1 MTECERDNLIAMAS
15 VFGSAL
21 VVGFMLIGAGTLDY
35 QLRIKDYTL
44 KTNNYQTALK
54 MITECRLQPNINP
67 DVICGKI
74 PTWEQ
79 YK

>member
-1 MTECERDNLIAMAS
+1 
-15 VFGSAL
+15 
-21 VVGFMLIGAGTLDY
+21 ML
-35 QLRIKDYTL
+35 DYTL

-54 MITECRLQPNINP
+54 MTTECRVQTKVNS
-67 DVICGKI
+67 DEICGKI

>member
-1 MTECERDNLIAMAS
+1 MTEYDKEWLIS
-15 VFGSAL
+15 FSFVFVFVF
-21 VVGFMLIGAGTLDY
+21 VVGIMFIGAGTLDY
-35 QLRIKDYTL
+35 QL

-54 MITECRLQPNINP
+54 MITECRVQAKLNP
-67 DVICGKI
+67 DEICGKI

>member
-1 MTECERDNLIAMAS
+1 MNEYVEEWVFPICAMFAF
-15 VFGSAL
+15 VI
-21 VVGFMLIGAGTLDY
+21 VGGIMHTGAGVLDY
-35 QLRIKDYTL
+35 KL

-54 MITECRLQPNINP
+54 MTTECRVQTKANS

>member
-1 MTECERDNLIAMAS
+1 MTEYERDNLYAGAS
-15 VFGSAL
+15 VLFGIFF
-21 VVGFMLIGAGTLDY
+21 VGVMFIGAGVMFIGAGTL
-35 QLRIKDYTL
+35 DYTL

-54 MITECRLQPNINP
+54 MTTECRVQTKANS
-67 DVICGKI
+67 DEICGKI

>member
-1 MTECERDNLIAMAS
+1 MTEYEKEW
-15 VFGSAL
+15 VFSICAVLVSAL
-21 VVGFMLIGAGTLDY
+21 AVGFVLMGAEMLN
-35 QLRIKDYTL
+35 YTL

-54 MITECRLQPNINP
+54 MTTECRVQTKVNS
-67 DVICGKI
+67 DEICGKI

>member
-1 MTECERDNLIAMAS
+1 MTEYERDNLYAGAG
-15 VFGSAL
+15 VFFGIFF
-21 VVGFMLIGAGTLDY
+21 VGVMFIGAVTLDY
-35 QLRIKDYTL
+35 KL

-54 MITECRLQPNINP
+54 MTTECRVQTKVNS
-67 DVICGKI
+67 DEICGKI

>member
-1 MTECERDNLIAMAS
+1 MTEYEKEC
-15 VFGSAL
+15 VFSICAVLASAL
-21 VVGFMLIGAGTLDY
+21 VVGVMVIGAGML
-35 QLRIKDYTL
+35 DYTL

-54 MITECRLQPNINP
+54 MTTECRVQTKVNS